1 MSDHGLK
8 NLKLKRV
15 TFRECLSQH
24 GNRAEFYTS
33 EAWWH
38 DLAKTNK
45 QSGEPE
51 SRRKIQTLVGEKKK
65 TCWRVPNNERERVS
79 RANGGTSPTIYRTSI
94 SIFSSLPFSLIWTNL
109 FPIYSGIGRYKV
121 VATFIVGSARGLS
134 NIFAIFIGKGFN
146 RDCANSCHKYE
157 EGNEFR
163 FALTAWC

>member
-1 MSDHGLK
+1 METEPNFTPLRLDDMISPRLTSNQGSRSLEE
-8 NLKLKRV
+8 R
-15 TFRECLSQH
+15 FRHL
-24 GNRAEFYTS
+24 
-33 EAWWH
+33 W
-38 DLAKTNK
+38 
-45 QSGEPE
+45 
-51 SRRKIQTLVGEKKK
+51 EKKK
-65 TCWRVPNNERERVS
+65 TCWRVPINERERVS

-163 FALTAWC
+163 FALTA